1 MEILSRA
8 TETDFYLTCTLSL
21 LIYRFFFFVIFHLPI
36 ENHIGVAYRTLKR
49 KNKGTNN
56 KSFEKR
62 GGSIERKK
70 RDGRLLFFD
79 IFP

>member
-8 TETDFYLTCTLSL
+8 TETDFLSHL
-21 LIYRFFFFVIFHLPI
+21 YFEPFNIQVIFFFVIFHLPI
-36 ENHIGVAYRTLKR
+36 ENHFGVVYRTLKR

-70 RDGRLLFFD
+70 
-79 IFP
+79 